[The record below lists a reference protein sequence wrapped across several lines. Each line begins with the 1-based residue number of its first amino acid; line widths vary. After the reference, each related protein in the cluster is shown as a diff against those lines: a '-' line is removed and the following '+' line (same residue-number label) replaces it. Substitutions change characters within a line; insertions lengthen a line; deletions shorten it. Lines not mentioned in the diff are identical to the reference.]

1 MAFIKPEVYAPIVS
15 EKLKERMV
23 VANLAVDL
31 GLLKGDV
38 GETVNFPVFK
48 RIGDAKEMGK
58 GDGINEVELQQEQSS
73 ATIKHISA
81 PGVVIYDIENKTA
94 LGNQVTESAKQQG
107 ESIARFID
115 LDCIS
120 ELEKTTLKKAVAD
133 PKGITVAELNEAL
146 MLFGD
151 EQDTDSMDAIVIN
164 SLLSA
169 NFYGMAEFVDATKTY
184 NRANTNGIV
193 KGGVIGYFR
202 GIPVIMSDHGT
213 LDKVNTECKTFILKK
228 GCLGKMFKSDKK
240 CDIEVERQAKFKRTA
255 VYTDSIYAVK
265 LLDSEGVVMLK
276 KTIA

>member
-23 VANLAVDL
+23 IANLAVDL

-58 GDGINEVELQQEQSS
+58 GDGINEEELQQEQSS

-94 LGNQVTESAKQQG
+94 LGNQVTEGAKQQG
-107 ESIARFID
+107 DSIARYID
-115 LDCIS
+115 LDCIK
-120 ELEKTTLKKAVAD
+120 ELEKTTLKKAVEN

-151 EQDTDSMDAIVIN
+151 EQDTDSMDAIIIN

-169 NFYGMAEFVDATKTY
+169 NFYGMSEFVDATKTY
-184 NRANTNGIV
+184 NRTNTNGIV

-213 LDKVNTECKTFILKK
+213 LDKSNTECKTFILKK

-240 CDIEVERQAKFKRTA
+240 CDIEVERQAKYKRTA
-255 VYTDSIYAVK
+255 IYTDSIYAVK
-265 LLDSEGVVMLK
+265 LLDTEGVVMLK